1 MDPIDRPKNSS
12 AYVTMDNYY
21 QTRFEA
27 FRNIGQ
33 EKVFGG
39 ADVQLSNM
47 GYRKNVYT
55 NNYPKLADL
64 YKGQAAFYATMCG
77 KK

>member
-1 MDPIDRPKNSS
+1 MDPIQRPPNVT
-12 AYVTMDNYY
+12 AYATMDKYY
-21 QTRFEA
+21 EERFA
-27 FRNIGQ
+27 AYRNIGK

-39 ADVQLSNM
+39 ADTQS
-47 GYRKNVYT
+47 GYRRNVET

-64 YKGQAAFYATMCG
+64 YKGQAAFYSQMCG